1 MPALLSVRERR
12 SARRRV
18 RVKTS
23 VRSGSWWRK
32 YSTSRS
38 TFCSWLT
45 GRTFCSTLSTGWALP
60 PSSMKIG
67 IVEGVGDDAEHGLAH
82 GRGEEE
88 VLPLGGNGVDDALHV
103 RPEAH
108 VEHAVGLVEHERVDL
123 VQQDV
128 ALAEHVE
135 QAARGRDQQV
145 DALADALGLRVV
157 GNAAEDGDDA
167 AAAVGGQRLA
177 DLLDLAAELAGGGD
191 DEGGRMRLLAVD
203 DHRRRHVLEDGQ
215 HEGGRLAGARLG
227 AAHDVAA
234 GEHARDGVLL
244 DRRRVHIAHGGDAGE
259 QLAFEAERGE
269 RRDLDLGGRT
279 GRLLDVLALLV
290 GLVDALAAAVTAVA
304 AVALVA
310 ALAAAVVA
318 ARAVVPAAAALAVLA
333 GALLV
338 LGGGGRCSRRR
349 SARVGRGRR
358 VLRRS
363 RRLLRGPRGLRGA
376 ALGGAIRA
384 ATAVAA
390 PAAAPAATLL
400 PALGGRR
407 VLGRALGG
415 SRNGRVGGAG
425 GHRFSLPRRLRR
437 RRRYA
442 LRRRA

>member
-1 MPALLSVRERR
+1 MAEVLHQQIDLLLLIDRQDLLLDVLHRLSASAQFDEDRVVER
-12 SARRRV
+12 
-18 RVKTS
+18 
-23 VRSGSWWRK
+23 
-32 YSTSRS
+32 
-38 TFCSWLT
+38 
-45 GRTFCSTLSTGWALP
+45 
-60 PSSMKIG
+60 
-67 IVEGVGDDAEHGLAH
+67 VGDDAEHGLAH
-82 GRGEEE
+82 GRREEE

-108 VEHAVGLVEHERVDL
+108 VEHAVGFVEHERVDL

-203 DHRRRHVLEDGQ
+203 DHRLLHVLEDGQ

-244 DRRRVHIAHGGDAGE
+244 DRRRVHVAHGGDAGE
-259 QLAFEAERGE
+259 QSAFEAEHGE

-304 AVALVA
+304 AIALVA
-310 ALAAAVVA
+310 ALAATVVA
-318 ARAVVPAAAALAVLA
+318 ARSVVPAAAALAVLA
-333 GALLV
+333 GARLV
-338 LGGGGRCSRRR
+338 LGGGGRRSRRR
-349 SARVGRGRR
+349 SARIGRGRR

-363 RRLLRGPRGLRGA
+363 RRLLRGLRAGA
-376 ALGGAIRA
+376 ALGGAVGA
-384 ATAVAA
+384 AAAVAA
-390 PAAAPAATLL
+390 SAATPAATLL
-400 PALGGRR
+400 SALGGRH
-407 VLGRALGG
+407 VLGRTLGG

-425 GHRFSLPRRLRR
+425 SHRFSLPRRLRTR
-437 RRRYA
+437 RRCA
-442 LRRRA
+442 LRRRAGMLTRDQRRAREFVLWGATLRAARRGTD